1 MQVSYNSFVFQFLK
15 MALIMKWQ
23 CRNFELDTTVPLVMA
38 IINITP
44 DSFSDG
50 GLHDDVAVA
59 CRAVDAAIEAGA
71 AIVDLGAESSR
82 PGAAVVSVEDEWQ
95 RLHPVLS
102 YAVKQGYCV
111 SIDTYKPEIMRR
123 AIEMGA
129 SIINDI
135 RALTLIQEES
145 SLWDILRDEKIG
157 VCLMHMRGTP
167 QTMQSH
173 LDYTVEALGGDVVAA
188 VKRFFIERVNAC
200 LAHGIHVSQLA
211 LDVGI
216 GFAKDLSHNIQLLNA
231 LPIIAELN
239 YPLLIGVSRKSMIG
253 LLTGE
258 ANPQHRLA
266 GSLAA
271 MLYAVEQGAKI
282 VRVHDVKASVEA
294 LSVWS
299 QLARVKRSGI

>member
-1 MQVSYNSFVFQFLK
+1 

-23 CRNFELDTTVPLVMA
+23 CRNVELDTTVPLVMA

-50 GLHDDVAVA
+50 GLHGDVAVA

-71 AIVDLGAESSR
+71 SIVDLGAESSR
-82 PGAAVVSVEDEWQ
+82 PGAAVVSVEDEWH
-95 RLHPVLS
+95 RLSPVLS

-123 AIEMGA
+123 AIDMGA

-135 RALTLIQEES
+135 RALTLVQEP
-145 SLWDILRDEKIG
+145 SLWDMLRDEKIG

-173 LDYTVEALGGDVVAA
+173 LDYTVEDADGDVVDA
-188 VKRFFIERVNAC
+188 VKHFLVDRVNAC
-200 LAHGIHVSQLA
+200 LAHGLQASQLV

-216 GFAKDLSHNIQLLNA
+216 GFAKDLLQNIQLLNA
-231 LPIIAELN
+231 LPTMAELN
-239 YPLLIGVSRKSMIG
+239 CPLLVGVSRKSMIG

-258 ANPQHRLA
+258 TNPQHRLA

-271 MLYAVEQGAKI
+271 MLYAIEQGAKI

-299 QLARVKRSGI
+299 QLAKMKRSRI